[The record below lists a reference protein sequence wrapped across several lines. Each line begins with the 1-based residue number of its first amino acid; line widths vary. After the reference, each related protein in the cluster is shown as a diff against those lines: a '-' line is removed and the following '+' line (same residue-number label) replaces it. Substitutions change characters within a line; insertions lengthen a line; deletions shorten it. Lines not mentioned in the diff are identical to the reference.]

1 VDYRAGLQEDIAAGE
16 SDPDRRRE
24 AARPIQGEHGFYIS
38 TTHLTEKG
46 LAIVMAGQHQVPFGK
61 DYMISLIMISPVDKS
76 ATLENEEIA
85 LAFNSFHLSG
95 QNPLR

>member
-1 VDYRAGLQEDIAAGE
+1 
-16 SDPDRRRE
+16 
-24 AARPIQGEHGFYIS
+24 
-38 TTHLTEKG
+38 
-46 LAIVMAGQHQVPFGK
+46 MAGQHQVPFGK